1 MSHNP
6 PALRAPNSFWR
17 DQMNEEITLGQ
28 DGSSSPSEPLS
39 GQELFDKNAETFREL
54 VPYIFERI
62 KNHNPISKLV
72 YLDNGEPS
80 LKFGDKTIYENGAIT
95 EAKEQVE
102 KFSTYSHRLLLGGFS
117 EEEMDPHAGPAFK
130 KMRVRFGEAGF
141 RVSSQPTRD
150 DSYFLIAVGVGLA
163 LHLDAI
169 VERTKCRVLVLVEP
183 NVDLIHQSWYVYDW
197 RPLIE
202 NMLERGGIEFEVGAV
217 VSNTVANLH
226 TLFRQYNPTGFDGT
240 TLFRHYKTSII
251 DEIERDFTDNIGT
264 ALMGLGFFQDEV
276 NMIGQTYKNLEYG
289 KSRMVQ
295 RQSEQPGIPCM
306 IVGNGPSLDK
316 LLPTIRENADNAVI
330 FACGSAI
337 TILVENDI
345 KPDFWIMTERVKDV
359 LTMVEETSEIFDL
372 KQVTFIGSSTVYPG
386 VTDFFDD
393 YILFLRPGLSTAP
406 LFMTRN
412 DQIVTIPDPLA
423 ANSGLSVALHLG
435 FREFYFMGVDAG
447 SKFKDR
453 GHAKGGYYA
462 GRDDHIKE
470 LPLPGPANFG
480 GTVWTTPVLQWSREN
495 IEKLTAMSS
504 GRTFYNLSDGARIK
518 GATPLHFKAA
528 KFVPPK
534 SPKEEIVKK
543 LTTNC
548 ALYTVDEFENRWDD
562 AAIIDRLPEYC
573 DELIAAVKDDDM
585 ADFKFAS
592 DLSKLLEPA
601 KAETALAM
609 FLRGTIFGFVIAFEF
624 LNNRFVDQ
632 DEREAAQKI
641 FQEEFATMV
650 RSMSDRAV
658 EIFLGL
664 EDGDPW
670 EDFIS

>member
-1 MSHNP
+1 MT
-6 PALRAPNSFWR
+6 
-17 DQMNEEITLGQ
+17 EEINLGLDDERTEDQ
-28 DGSSSPSEPLS
+28 TLS
-39 GQELFDKNAETFREL
+39 GPELFEKNARTFREF
-54 VPYIFERI
+54 VPHVVDRI
-62 KNHNPISKLV
+62 EKHKPISKLV

-80 LKFGDKTIYENGAIT
+80 IQFGEKTIYENGAIT
-95 EAKEQVE
+95 EARDQVE
-102 KFSTYSHRLLLGGFS
+102 KYSTYTSRLTIGNFDEG
-117 EEEMDPHAGPAFK
+117 EMDPHARPAFA
-130 KMRVRFGEAGF
+130 KMRERFGNAGF
-141 RVSSQPTRD
+141 RISSQPTRD
-150 DSYFLIAVGVGLA
+150 DSYFLIVVGVGLA
-163 LHLDAI
+163 QHLDAI

-202 NMLERGGIEFEVGAV
+202 NMIERGGIEFEVGTV

-240 TLFRHYKTSII
+240 TVFRHYQTSITS
-251 DEIERDFTDNIGT
+251 EIEREFTDNIGT

-276 NMIGQTYKNLEYG
+276 NMIGQTYKNLEHG
-289 KSRMVQ
+289 KTRLVR

-359 LTMVEETSEIFDL
+359 LTMVQETSEIFDL

-386 VTDFFDD
+386 VTDYFDD

-412 DQIVTIPDPLA
+412 DQVVTIPDPLA
-423 ANSGLSVALHLG
+423 ANSGVSVALHLG
-435 FREFYFMGVDAG
+435 FREFYFLGVDAG

-495 IEKLTAMSS
+495 IEKLIAISP

-518 GATPLHFKAA
+518 GATPLHYKAA
-528 KFVPPK
+528 KFSAPK
-534 SPKEEIVKK
+534 TPKEETVKK

-548 ALYTVDEFENRWDD
+548 SIYTIDEFETRWDE
-562 AAIIDRLPEYC
+562 AAVIDRLPKFC
-573 DELIAAVKDDDM
+573 DDLIAAVVDDDM
-585 ADFKFAS
+585 TDFKFAR
-592 DLSKLLEPA
+592 DLSELLEPA
-601 KAETALAM
+601 KASSALPM
-609 FLRGTIFGFVIAFEF
+609 FIRGTIFGFVIAFEF
-624 LNNRFVDQ
+624 LSNRFVNPE
-632 DEREAAQKI
+632 ERVAAQKI
-641 FQEEFATMV
+641 FQEEFEAMMK
-650 RSMSDRAV
+650 SLADRGV
-658 EIFLGL
+658 EVFLGL
-664 EDGDPW
+664 EDGEPW
-670 EDFIS
+670 EDFIQ